1 MIVSSIFGGLAS
13 CCAATTTLIEA
24 DQDDLEEGLD
34 VRLSEDIVYHNGK
47 DNKQPSILEADE
59 RVKTETNDNDELSF
73 SEENNKKSQSDAN
86 ISGRNK

>member
-34 VRLSEDIVYHNGK
+34 VRLGEDIVYHNGK
-47 DNKQPSILEADE
+47 DN
-59 RVKTETNDNDELSF
+59 
-73 SEENNKKSQSDAN
+73 
-86 ISGRNK
+86 